1 MATNISDFRQK
12 LNETIVPYN
21 TVYQASEHCG
31 LESDCFKKDDS
42 CSSNTYSLIE
52 SSCYSENLF
61 DSQFSTWSNEETITK
76 NHLLNYL
83 NSQQPYYSSKDEAT
97 ADFTDFQQGVH
108 QTATTQTSG
117 NHSYT
122 GEYDTL
128 LSDHLDVKKKRKELD
143 LKMRELYEQEKSDVQ
158 IMHDNSVYVTFAY
171 TVLATSVLYYLFVK
185 L

>member
-31 LESDCFKKDDS
+31 LTSDCFEKDDS
-42 CSSNTYSLIE
+42 CSSNTRSI
-52 SSCYSENLF
+52 SNKSCYSENLF
-61 DSQFSTWSNEETITK
+61 DSRFSTWSNEDKITK

-83 NSQQPYYSSKDEAT
+83 NSQQPYYSSTDEAT
-97 ADFTDFQQGVH
+97 ADFTDFKNGVH
-108 QTATTQTSG
+108 QTATNQTSD
-117 NHSYT
+117 NLSYT
-122 GEYDTL
+122 GEYDKL

>member
-52 SSCYSENLF
+52 KSCYSVNLF
-61 DSQFSTWSNEETITK
+61 DSRFSTWSNEETITK

-83 NSQQPYYSSKDEAT
+83 NSQQPYYSSTNEAKV
-97 ADFTDFQQGVH
+97 DFTDFQQGVH
-108 QTATTQTSG
+108 QTAT
-117 NHSYT
+117 NT

>member
-31 LESDCFKKDDS
+31 ASNSECFEKDDS
-42 CSSNTYSLIE
+42 CSSNTRSLIE
-52 SSCYSENLF
+52 RSCYSENLF
-61 DSQFSTWSNEETITK
+61 DSRFSTWSNEDKITK

-83 NSQQPYYSSKDEAT
+83 NSQQPYYSSTVEAT
-97 ADFTDFQQGVH
+97 ADFTHFKNGVN
-108 QTATTQTSG
+108 QTATNQ
-117 NHSYT
+117 T

-128 LSDHLDVKKKRKELD
+128 LSNHLDVKKKRKELD

>member
-31 LESDCFKKDDS
+31 LEVEPTSDCFKKDDS
-42 CSSNTYSLIE
+42 CSSNTYSEIE
-52 SSCYSENLF
+52 KSCYSENLF
-61 DSQFSTWSNEETITK
+61 DSRFSTWSNEETITK

-83 NSQQPYYSSKDEAT
+83 NSQQPYYSSTVEAT
-97 ADFTDFQQGVH
+97 ADFTDFKNGVH
-108 QTATTQTSG
+108 QTATS
-117 NHSYT
+117 T
-122 GEYDTL
+122 GEYDKL

>member
-31 LESDCFKKDDS
+31 LGVEPTSGCFEKDDS
-42 CSSNTYSLIE
+42 CSSNTRSLIKD
-52 SSCYSENLF
+52 SCYSENLF
-61 DSQFSTWSNEETITK
+61 DSRFSTWSNEETITK

-83 NSQQPYYSSKDEAT
+83 NSQQPYYSSTGEAT
-97 ADFTDFQQGVH
+97 ADFTDFKNGVH
-108 QTATTQTSG
+108 QTATS
-117 NHSYT
+117 T